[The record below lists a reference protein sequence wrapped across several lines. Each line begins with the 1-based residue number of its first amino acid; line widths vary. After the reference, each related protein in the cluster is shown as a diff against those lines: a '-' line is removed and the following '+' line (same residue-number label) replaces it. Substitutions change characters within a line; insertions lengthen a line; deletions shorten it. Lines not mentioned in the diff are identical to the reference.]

1 MTSARLI
8 AGATTWDTQ
17 RDEIF
22 VMKISSRDCA
32 GFGMMSGMK
41 LDNPFLTRG
50 YAGPVYFCDR
60 DAETNQLVSAIT
72 NGRDVTLVAP
82 RRYGK
87 TGLIHNAFRILEKDH
102 AAIYLDIFAVDDL
115 AAFVQGFSSAVLGR
129 LDSTAGRMGRKL
141 LAFFRSCRPTMTPQA
156 DGTFVFSF
164 DISPSQAK
172 ATLKETFDYIASCGR
187 KVVIAIDEFQQ
198 VRSFPEKGVEALLR
212 SYIQFVPNAHFIFAG
227 SKKHMMDEMFVSPKG
242 PFYQSTQLMALGP
255 IDVAAYAAFA
265 EGFFRKAGRAFDGS
279 AFRHLYDRFDGITW
293 YVQAVLNRV
302 WADGLGLDSAKRA
315 DAAVDALVA
324 EYGAFFIDLLRSQT
338 AAEQSLMKAIGREGV
353 VTAISSGDFI
363 RRHRLPSA
371 STIRSAAAK
380 LKERD
385 LIYRTDGGYVI
396 YDRFFGA
403 WLGKL

>member
-1 MTSARLI
+1 M
-8 AGATTWDTQ
+8 
-17 RDEIF
+17 
-22 VMKISSRDCA
+22 V
-32 GFGMMSGMK
+32 GMK
-41 LDNPFLTRG
+41 LENPFLTRG
-50 YAGPVYFCDR
+50 YAGPEYFCDR
-60 DAETNQLVSAIT
+60 ETETRMLVSAIA

-87 TGLIHNAFRILEKDH
+87 TGLIHNAFRILERDH
-102 AAIYLDIFAVDDL
+102 AAIYLDIFAMDDL
-115 AAFVQGFSSAVLGR
+115 AAFVQAFSSAVLGK
-129 LDSTAGRMGRKL
+129 LGSTAGRIGRKL
-141 LAFFRSCRPTMTPQA
+141 LSFFKSCRPTMTPQE

-164 DISPSQAK
+164 DVSPTQAK
-172 ATLKETFDYIASCGR
+172 ATLKETFDYLASCGR

-255 IDVAAYAAFA
+255 IDAAAYAAFA
-265 EGFFRKAGRAFDGS
+265 EGFFHKAGRAFDGA